1 MNSQTRRVPPPI
13 SNYLCVETHNYDER
27 RVGLERPPR
36 ASFARWSARRRP
48 APSVVTYDWRSDSF
62 DLVACLATLDR
73 RRVCTAWANR
83 SILDERAQVKC
94 SVYAFCAAQSHDET
108 CGLCL
113 PMARPEHFKETTR
126 RSASAW
132 ARLLQTLHGDSDRKP
147 CGL

>member
-1 MNSQTRRVPPPI
+1 MSTPVAGRLVGASKGKNEGWCVWKLKYTELCTRRGVPDAWCVQNMTRRVGRGGANEDRLYMNSQTRRVPPPI

-83 SILDERAQVKC
+83 S
-94 SVYAFCAAQSHDET
+94 S
-108 CGLCL
+108 
-113 PMARPEHFKETTR
+113 
-126 RSASAW
+126 
-132 ARLLQTLHGDSDRKP
+132 
-147 CGL
+147 